1 MDGRYLSP
9 CEAAWRIEGFPLC
22 GRSHAVTKL
31 SVHTENQQ
39 KLIFEENHEEDSLK
53 NWETSL
59 TAWFDLNK
67 NDEFARKI
75 HYVNIPQYY
84 ILQGKKWIRRKN
96 VKQNEAIG
104 RLIITVSPKD
114 EEKFYLKLLLRKIT
128 GATSFDD
135 LKTFNEINYE
145 TYKDTALAMGLIKN
159 DKEIEY
165 IFEEAVTVM
174 LPKKIKTIFCMV
186 FVN

>member
-22 GRSHAVTKL
+22 GQSHTVTKL

-104 RLIITVSPKD
+104 RLITVSPKD
-114 EEKFYLKLLLRKIT
+114 EERFYLKLLLRKIT